1 MQRHVH
7 ADGAVAVP
15 LAALVAALHPL
26 DEAWRRGRGRG
37 RQSLHLPVARGRLCP
52 ATRSPTAAAATPSR
66 SARLTQRG
74 AGGQGGE
81 RLLPAAC
88 RAVAAEDAVD
98 VERLAPRAPRRP
110 VAAPSGGRAG
120 LGLAAGALVLPD
132 VAAPTHPAATAASA
146 DPDPAAALGDP
157 ADAPP
162 ALGRAAA
169 AQSGA
174 GAGRGRAPVHQESP
188 CVGVV
193 LLRAPP
199 AGGTRRGHRAGLLL
213 QQHLTW
219 AQTHTEGAER
229 SMKGTASE
237 GVLQHRSKPL

>member
-26 DEAWRRGRGRG
+26 DEAWRRGRGR
-37 RQSLHLPVARGRLCP
+37 QSLHLPVARGRLCP
-52 ATRSPTAAAATPSR
+52 TTTSTRSTTATATTPSPTPSR
-66 SARLTQRG
+66 SPGLTQRG

-132 VAAPTHPAATAASA
+132 VAPPTHPTAAALRADAPASLGRATAAQA
-146 DPDPAAALGDP
+146 
-157 ADAPP
+157 
-162 ALGRAAA
+162 
-169 AQSGA
+169 GA
-174 GAGRGRAPVHQESP
+174 GTGRGRAPVHQESP
-188 CVGVV
+188 SVWVV
-193 LLRAPP
+193 LLRSPP
-199 AGGTRRGHRAGLLL
+199 AGGTWRGHRAGLLL
-213 QQHLTW
+213 QQHLT
-219 AQTHTEGAER
+219 
-229 SMKGTASE
+229 
-237 GVLQHRSKPL
+237 